1 MLSKVNH
8 SQNTY
13 FDFIIQELIHKTR
26 VSSRA
31 EEALMAPKR
40 RKTQHLSEDPHGM
53 FAGMVVFLVEKGCK
67 LADCRF
73 YMSLS
78 FSATLYFNEFK
89 TRNLG
94 VGFVVE
100 DLETEVGPNGC

>member
-53 FAGMVVFLVEKGCK
+53 FAGMVVFLVEKGVQARRLQVLHVIIFLCH
-67 LADCRF
+67 
-73 YMSLS
+73 
-78 FSATLYFNEFK
+78 
-89 TRNLG
+89 
-94 VGFVVE
+94 FV
-100 DLETEVGPNGC
+100 LQ